1 MIDRVSEE
9 RRSYIMSR
17 VGSKNTGPEMVVR
30 RLLHR
35 LGYRYRLH
43 RRDLPGS
50 PDIVFRRR
58 RKVIFVHGCFWHGHE
73 CKRGHLPKSKV
84 TYWGQKI
91 AVNRGRDARNVEEL
105 NADGWE
111 CLVVWQCELTD
122 RESLE
127 TRLAAFLGPAKSVK
141 RGRSAI

>member
-73 CKRGHLPKSKV
+73 CKYGHLPKSKV
-84 TYWGQKI
+84 TYWGEKI
-91 AVNRGRDARNVEEL
+91 AVNRGRDARNVEQL
-105 NADGWE
+105 RVDGWE
-111 CLVVWQCELTD
+111 CMVLWQCELVD
-122 RESLE
+122 LKSLE
-127 TRLAAFLGPAKSVK
+127 TRLVAFLGPAKSAK
-141 RGRSAI
+141 EDNR